1 MNKRI
6 LTANKLKRLSYDQK
20 YYCLDV
26 PGIYPVFDKNPLLI
40 SVVDVYLT
48 NHQYEICSCPNE
60 RLWSC

>member
-1 MNKRI
+1 MKKRI

-20 YYCLDV
+20 YCVDV
-26 PGIYPVFDKNPLLI
+26 PGIYPVFDKNPLL

-60 RLWSC
+60 RL